1 MSDSSAPTLR
11 GLDLEKHLRTPAI
24 KQQYVTT
31 MFEMIAPKYDRFT
44 RAFSFGMDVAWK
56 NELLAHL
63 RPTLSTDARVLD
75 LACGTGD
82 LAAALARLVPDGLV
96 HGIDAAPTMIRC
108 AQERGQ
114 GVGNLRFE
122 VGDMMRLDVP
132 DASQDVVTIGYGLRN
147 VPDHRVAL
155 AEIHRVLKPGGVL
168 ANLDFALPEPGAW
181 RWLYLTYLKVMG
193 DVYGWLW
200 HGEPE
205 VYGYI
210 SRSIAHFVTLKQLA
224 ADLTAIGFAVEY
236 ESPKLNGGVCLHVA
250 RKR

>member
-1 MSDSSAPTLR
+1 
-11 GLDLEKHLRTPAI
+11 
-24 KQQYVTT
+24 
-31 MFEMIAPKYDRFT
+31 
-44 RAFSFGMDVAWK
+44 MDVAWK
-56 NELLAHL
+56 NELLAQL
-63 RPTLSTDARVLD
+63 RPTLATDARVLD

-82 LAAALARLVPDGLV
+82 LAAALARLVPDGAV
-96 HGIDAAPTMIRC
+96 HGVDAAPTMIAC
-108 AQERGQ
+108 ARERGL
-114 GVGNLRFE
+114 GTSNLRFS
-122 VGDMMRLDVP
+122 VGDMMKLEQE

-147 VPDHRVAL
+147 VPDHRVAVR
-155 AEIHRVLKPGGVL
+155 EIHRVLKPGGVL

-181 RWLYLTYLKVMG
+181 RWLFLTYLKAMG
-193 DVYGWLW
+193 DLYGWLW

-224 ADLTAIGFAVEY
+224 TDLTAIGFEVLY